1 MSILKDLIKET
12 AAGGAMGGGAM
23 AITSAQSVAGVRTPL
38 GFNKSKKK
46 KKKGKKGGPVGNI
59 YSFKFVEGYNFS
71 DFLREMDDGDFDA
84 SDVIAKLKHSEQQ
97 AEDSGEDTS
106 AFALED
112 ENGQLVKV
120 WVPDDQADDFETA
133 LEQALSK
140 GDEDNDDENDQ
151 KEIAEVIW
159 HLRKD
164 FDIVNVEWGGD
175 IPQDEEQEVAAP
187 APTEGGQ
194 LPGETGAELGG
205 DKSETGAEPGAEAGA
220 EGLGGEE
227 GLGDEG
233 EDGEGGDMEATP
245 DEADELGGEDD
256 TKSTLQSIIG
266 MMKADAEARMADA
279 NARAAE
285 AKAREAEM
293 SMNQAKEKVK
303 QEEEILDMEA
313 YYDKEKE
320 EKGESDRLA
329 KLAKYKH
336 DLAAE
341 RGVGPTDAEA
351 TPEVEID
358 KDVNVEPEPELPED
372 NEWTYRDYGGH
383 GGGTHVSKKELGD
396 LILKALRR

>member
-12 AAGGAMGGGAM
+12 AAGGAVGAGAM
-23 AITSAQSVAGVRTPL
+23 GVTSAHNVAGIRTPL

-46 KKKGKKGGPVGNI
+46 KKKGKKAGPVGNI
-59 YSFKFVEGYNFS
+59 YSFKFVEGYKFT
-71 DFLREMDDGDFDA
+71 DFLKEADDSDFDA

-97 AEDSGEDTS
+97 AEDSGEDTT

-120 WVPDDQADDFETA
+120 WVPDDQADDFESA

-175 IPQDEEQEVAAP
+175 IPQDEEQEVATPP
-187 APTEGGQ
+187 AEGGP
-194 LPGETGAELGG
+194 LPGETGAELHG
-205 DKSETGAEPGAEAGA
+205 DETPEPGAEGEGLGDE

-227 GLGDEG
+227 GE
-233 EDGEGGDMEATP
+233 DMEAEP
-245 DEADELGGEDD
+245 DEAAELGGEED
-256 TKSTLQSIIG
+256 TKSTLQSIID

-293 SMNQAKEKVK
+293 SMQQAKEKVK
-303 QEEEILDMEA
+303 QEEEILDMET
-313 YYDKEKE
+313 YYDKQKE
-320 EKGESDRLA
+320 EKDEADRLA

-341 RGVGPTDAEA
+341 KGIGPTDAEA

-358 KDVNVEPEPELPED
+358 KDVDVNVEPEPELPQED

-383 GGGTHVSKKELGD
+383 GGGTHMSKAELGD
-396 LILKALRR
+396 LIIKALRRN